1 MLRLLSIAIIVGTAF
16 LLPCTSSATSL
27 HTLATISGR
36 SSAYQLASSY
46 TPDKLQT
53 AYDFSPLYKQGIDG
67 SGQTVALIEI
77 DQFTQ
82 SDIHTFD
89 AANSLP
95 DPSVSEIYVGGSRFR
110 LQDTGEAS
118 MDLEWFH
125 ALAPAAAV
133 QVYYV
138 NSHQSDPAVWRD
150 MSSAVNQ
157 ATAAGVRIISISLG
171 DCVAGSLVTGVE
183 ASFKAA
189 MKRGVSVFVSSGDS
203 GDHPGSVKDCGPKI
217 GVSYPAK
224 DPSVVSVGGTSLHL
238 TNVDLIAREMAWR
251 KSGGGRA
258 PGIARPTWQK
268 APSLPKDSARWA
280 PDVSFLGDPAT
291 GVSIY
296 FNGHY
301 HQAGGTSL
309 GAPCWAAIWALVR
322 ENAQNDGFTIPVAP
336 KALYRVGNSDFYTS
350 AFHDITTGSNGRYTA
365 GVGWDPVTG
374 WGTPDVAQLA
384 QAVEQ
389 L

>member
-1 MLRLLSIAIIVGTAF
+1 VLRFLSIAIFAGFAF
-16 LLPCTSSATSL
+16 LLPCTSNATSL
-27 HTLATISGR
+27 HTMLTISGR
-36 SSAYQLASSY
+36 SSDHQLASSY
-46 TPDKLQT
+46 TPDELQT
-53 AYDFSPLYKQGIDG
+53 AYDFSPLYQQGVDG
-67 SGQTVALIEI
+67 TGQTVALIEI
-77 DQFTQ
+77 DRFGP
-82 SDIHTFD
+82 SDLRTFD

-95 DPSVSEIYVGGSRFR
+95 DPTVSEVYVGGRQFGLR
-110 LQDTGEAS
+110 DTGEAS
-118 MDLEWFH
+118 MDLEWLH
-125 ALAPAAAV
+125 ALAPGAAL

-138 NSHQSDPAVWRD
+138 NAQQSDPAVWRD

-157 ATAAGVRIISISLG
+157 ATAAGIKIISISLG
-171 DCVAGSLVTGVE
+171 SCGTGTGVSSVK
-183 ASFKAA
+183 AAMKAA
-189 MKRGVSVFVSSGDS
+189 MKRGVSVFVSSGDT
-203 GDHPGSVKDCGPKI
+203 GDRPGTVRDCGNTI
-217 GVSYPAK
+217 GVAYPAR

-238 TNVDLIAREMAWR
+238 TSLGLIANEMAWR

-258 PGIARPTWQK
+258 PGIARPAWQK
-268 APSLPKDSARWA
+268 APSLPKDAVRWA

-296 FNGHY
+296 YNGRY

-309 GAPCWAAIWALVR
+309 GAPCWAAVWALVR
-322 ENAQNDGFTIPVAP
+322 ENAENNGFTIPVAP

-374 WGTPDVAQLA
+374 WGTPDVTQLA
-384 QAVEQ
+384 QVVEG